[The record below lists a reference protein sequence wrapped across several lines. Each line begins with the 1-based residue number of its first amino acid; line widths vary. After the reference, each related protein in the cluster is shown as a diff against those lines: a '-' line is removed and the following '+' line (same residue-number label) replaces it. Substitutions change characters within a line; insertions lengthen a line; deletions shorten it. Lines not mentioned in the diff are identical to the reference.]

1 LRTSRFGDLALP
13 IADETGGHLSAQQ
26 NRVNGVDQMINEFEE
41 FVIHLAHR
49 PIQFTVRPGHEAIGC
64 DLHLQFQCSHRSPLK
79 FSDRFHFRTDRDLE
93 SPPERQS
100 LPDQRSG
107 ENARSDD
114 NAIVAAGVML

>member
-1 LRTSRFGDLALP
+1 LRTSRFGDLARP

-79 FSDRFHFRTDRDLE
+79 FSDRFHFRTDRDLD
-93 SPPERQS
+93 RRRNVNRCQING
-100 LPDQRSG
+100 R
-107 ENARSDD
+107 ARMRDL
-114 NAIVAAGVML
+114 MTTRL